1 MQIGG
6 FINEKFGV
14 SNENGGGLLW
24 KSVFSDK
31 KIGVSDENLGLSD
44 ETVMGVSD
52 EMRSPIVLLWWWLLP
67 RLQLTQKYGYILSL
81 FYLVIFNDGLSI
93 NLFKL
98 FVFNNS
104 LTG

>member
-14 SNENGGGLLW
+14 SNENGRGHLW

-31 KIGVSDENLGLSD
+31 KIGVYDENLGLSD
-44 ETVMGVSD
+44 GVSD
-52 EMRSPIVLLWWWLLP
+52 EIRSPIVLLWWWLLP